1 MSLFYSIQ
9 YSIYILWCVF
19 VQKCRTTICK
29 VHLMFSEQ
37 LNFEITQCAKEKMAK
52 GESIRFFSLWFYM

>member
-37 LNFEITQCAKEKMAK
+37 LNFEIAQCAKEKWQ
-52 GESIRFFSLWFYM
+52 R